1 MKLKK
6 IISLVL
12 VFAMMV
18 TVFSAISVSAD
29 DAATATL
36 SFVAYNNDGTP
47 VTGNLV
53 AGNTYQIG
61 VQLSDIS
68 KKAYKSAQLAI
79 HYNSSVIEFVDES
92 NNATDDVSEAF
103 IERTDIYDSKTKA
116 GYYENIAAE
125 INTSGEYVIYA
136 LGMSKNAKDSEGK
149 KLTLVPND
157 GNFEI
162 VKFRI
167 KAKANGKLGF
177 AIVADVD
184 ESNPTGIIIPDP
196 TDPDVETIV
205 TVEPVAFRIGEV
217 AYTSAVVDS
226 EAVFDKKV
234 GFGVAAD
241 SVIETL
247 RKKVKVTYTDEDGAS
262 VDLDSAI
269 TWTAPANYDPDT
281 AGSYTFTGSVE
292 VPETINYKGTAIS
305 VSAVVTID
313 KLKVAA
319 DAEISVK
326 AKADE
331 APVLPA
337 TVEVVLDDDSKAELS
352 VAWAEVA
359 DTSAGNRDV
368 EGTLSGTENI
378 DVNGKKAI
386 AHITFAAAISE
397 GSFKSVTTDDKA
409 EIAIDAED
417 YDAAIDA
424 VLPDAIFGT
433 NAADEEVYKKVD
445 SWVKVS
451 ADPEGGEYKLGDV
464 ITYKPVTEGFDFGD
478 FVINIK
484 LEAPE
489 GKKSITFDK
498 TTVELAYKTDAGITA
513 EKVIDTVEFKGT
525 YADGTPVTLK
535 GADITWDADDVAGF
549 DGENEG
555 LYTLEGNWEDI
566 YGNTQT
572 FMVKVTV
579 TTAGATKITIK
590 SNLLSANPI
599 TSLTMDTLSTKK
611 IYVVLEPVGVA
622 DTVTWTVSNNAY
634 ATVTG
639 NADGTATIK
648 TKSVT
653 GKVTVTATTGSG
665 LKASFTLTV
674 NNANSGAVQIGGSG
688 NGNGGF
694 SLLPS
699 AADDIAAEEVI
710 KSSPFT
716 DLEGYNWAATQIETI
731 RLLGIVSGKSDK
743 AFAPA
748 DSVTRA
754 EFLAMLVR
762 LFGFNAGADVKTFTD
777 VSADDWFYDAV
788 NAASSLGIAYGYEN
802 GAFDP
807 NAVITREDMAVFAK
821 RALDAA
827 GVNPDHGITGVFSDD
842 GDISDYAHDAVMY
855 MSAIGAINGMGDG
868 TFAPRATAN
877 RAQAAVIIYNLYIKK

>member
-18 TVFSAISVSAD
+18 TVFSAVAVSAEGT
-29 DAATATL
+29 ATANL
-36 SFVAYNNDGTP
+36 EFVAYDNDGNP
-47 VTGNLV
+47 VAGNLE

-61 VQLSDIS
+61 IKLTAIS
-68 KKAYKSAQLAI
+68 EKKFQSAQVAV
-79 HYNSSVIEFVDES
+79 HYNSDTVEIVDK
-92 NNATDDVSEAF
+92 NGDPATKAKDAF
-103 IERTDIYDSKTKA
+103 IDRADIYDAEEEA
-116 GYYENIAAE
+116 GYYAKVAAK
-125 INTSGEYVIYA
+125 IDTANALLIYA
-136 LGMSKNAKDSEGK
+136 LGMDKDAGVTS
-149 KLTLVPND
+149 VDND
-157 GNFEI
+157 GEFEV

-167 KAKANGKLGF
+167 KAKKDGQTGISIATSALGEGKYD
-177 AIVADVD
+177 A
-184 ESNPTGIIIPDP
+184 SNPDGIIATTPSEA
-196 TDPDVETIV
+196 TVTIV
-205 TVEPVAFRIGEV
+205 PVAFRIGDV

-226 EAVFDKKV
+226 GAVFDKKV

-247 RKKVKVTYTDEDGAS
+247 LNKVKVTYTDEDGAS
-262 VDLDSAI
+262 VDVDSAI
-269 TWTAPANYDPDT
+269 TWTAPANYDPEK
-281 AGSYTFTGSVE
+281 AGSYTFAGSVE
-292 VPETINYKGTAIS
+292 VPETINYKGTAIK
-305 VSAVVTID
+305 VNAVVTID

-319 DAEISVK
+319 DAEIAVS

-337 TVEVVLDDDSKAELS
+337 TVEVELDDSSKAELS
-352 VAWAEVA
+352 VAWAAVS
-359 DTSAGNRDV
+359 DTTAGKRDV
-368 EGTLSGTENI
+368 EGTLTGTVNI

-386 AHITFAAAISE
+386 AHITFAAAITE
-397 GSFKSVTTDDKA
+397 GSFKDVTTDDKA

-417 YDAAIDA
+417 YDTAIDV

-433 NAADEEVYKKVD
+433 NTAGEEVYKKVD

-489 GKKSITFDK
+489 GKKSVTFDK
-498 TTVELAYKTDAGITA
+498 TAVELAYKTDAGITA

-555 LYTLEGNWEDI
+555 LYTLEGNWVDI

-590 SNLLSANPI
+590 SNLMSANPI

-622 DTVTWTVSNNAY
+622 DTVTWTISNKAY

-688 NGNGGF
+688 SGNGGF

-743 AFAPA
+743 TFAPA

-827 GVNPDHGITGVFSDD
+827 GVNPDYGITGVFSDD

>member
-18 TVFSAISVSAD
+18 TVFSAVAVSAD
-29 DAATATL
+29 GAATANL
-36 SFVAYNNDGTP
+36 EFVAYDNDGNP
-47 VTGNLV
+47 VAGNLE

-61 VQLSDIS
+61 IKLTAIS
-68 KKAYKSAQLAI
+68 EKKFQSAQVAV
-79 HYNSSVIEFVDES
+79 HYNTDTIEIVDK
-92 NNATDDVSEAF
+92 NGDPATKAKDAF
-103 IERTDIYDSKTKA
+103 IDRADIYDAEEEA
-116 GYYENIAAE
+116 GYYAKVAAK
-125 INTSGEYVIYA
+125 IDTANALLIYA
-136 LGMSKNAKDSEGK
+136 LGMDKDAGVTS
-149 KLTLVPND
+149 VDND
-157 GNFEI
+157 GEFEV

-167 KAKANGKLGF
+167 KAKKDGQTGISIATSALGEGKYD
-177 AIVADVD
+177 A
-184 ESNPTGIIIPDP
+184 SNPDGIIATTPSEA
-196 TDPDVETIV
+196 TVTIV
-205 TVEPVAFRIGEV
+205 PVAFRIGDV

-226 EAVFDKKV
+226 GAVFDKKV

-247 RKKVKVTYTDEDGAS
+247 LNKVKVTYTDEDGAS
-262 VDLDSAI
+262 VDVDSAI
-269 TWTAPANYDPDT
+269 TWTAPANYNPEK
-281 AGSYTFTGSVE
+281 AGSYTFAGSVA
-292 VPETINYKGTAIS
+292 VPETINYKGTAIK
-305 VSAVVTID
+305 VNAVVTID

-319 DAEISVK
+319 DAEIAVS
-326 AKADE
+326 AKANE

-337 TVEVVLDDDSKAELS
+337 TVEVELDDSSKAELS
-352 VAWAEVA
+352 VAWAAVS
-359 DTSAGNRDV
+359 DTTAGKRDV
-368 EGTLSGTENI
+368 EGTLTGTVNI

-674 NNANSGAVQIGGSG
+674 SDANSGAVQIGSS
-688 NGNGGF
+688 NKGNGGF

-827 GVNPDHGITGVFSDD
+827 GIDPDHGITGVFSDD

>member
-18 TVFSAISVSAD
+18 TVFSAVAVSAEG
-29 DAATATL
+29 AATANL
-36 SFVAYNNDGTP
+36 EFVAYDNDGNP
-47 VTGNLV
+47 VAGNLE

-61 VQLSDIS
+61 IKLTAIS
-68 KKAYKSAQLAI
+68 EKKFQSAQVAV
-79 HYNSSVIEFVDES
+79 HYNTDTIEIVDK
-92 NNATDDVSEAF
+92 NGDPATKAKDAF
-103 IERTDIYDSKTKA
+103 IDRADIYDAEEEA
-116 GYYENIAAE
+116 GYYAKVAAK
-125 INTSGEYVIYA
+125 IDTANALLIYA
-136 LGMSKNAKDSEGK
+136 LGMDKDAGVTS
-149 KLTLVPND
+149 VDND
-157 GNFEI
+157 GEFEV

-167 KAKANGKLGF
+167 KAKKDGQTGISIATSALGEGKYD
-177 AIVADVD
+177 A
-184 ESNPTGIIIPDP
+184 SNPDGIIATTPSEA
-196 TDPDVETIV
+196 TVTIV
-205 TVEPVAFRIGEV
+205 PVAFRIGDV

-226 EAVFDKKV
+226 GAVFDKKV

-247 RKKVKVTYTDEDGAS
+247 LNKVKVTYTDEDGAS
-262 VDLDSAI
+262 VDVDSAI
-269 TWTAPANYDPDT
+269 TWTAPANYDPEK
-281 AGSYTFTGSVE
+281 AGSYTFAGSVA
-292 VPETINYKGTAIS
+292 VPETINYKGTAIK
-305 VSAVVTID
+305 VNAVVTID

-319 DAEISVK
+319 DAEIAVS
-326 AKADE
+326 AKANE

-337 TVEVVLDDDSKAELS
+337 TVEVELDDSSKAELS
-352 VAWAEVA
+352 VAWAAVS
-359 DTSAGNRDV
+359 DTTAGKRDV
-368 EGTLSGTENI
+368 EGTLTGTVNI

-622 DTVTWTVSNNAY
+622 DTVTWTISNNAY

-827 GVNPDHGITGVFSDD
+827 GIDPDHGITGVFSDD